1 MTRPL
6 SWRGGALPAGRPAV
20 MAILNVTPDSFFDGG
35 RHASVERAVAR
46 AWQVVEEGADVLDLG
61 GESTRPGA
69 EDIGDD
75 EELART
81 LPVIEA
87 LVAADYPLPISLDTS
102 RARVAAEGLAAG
114 VAIVNDVTGG
124 TREPALL
131 AHVAER
137 GAAVVLMH
145 MRGTPKTMQSHTTY
159 DDVVGDVVSALRERC
174 AAATAAGIPPASQA
188 VDPGIGFAKTAADSL
203 RLLAE
208 TDALGALDR
217 PVLIGASRKSFLRA
231 FDQEGDDRL
240 YGSLAVAGATALL
253 GADIVRVHD
262 VRATCAVLSVT
273 MGLLE
278 ARGRRPL
285 GVPTAE

>member
-6 SWRGGALPAGRPAV
+6 TWRGGALPAGRPAV

-35 RHASVERAVAR
+35 RHSSVERAVAR
-46 AWQVVEEGADVLDLG
+46 AWAVVDEGADVLDLG

-69 EDIGDD
+69 ADIGDD
-75 EELART
+75 EELRRT
-81 LPVIEA
+81 IPVIEA

-114 VAIVNDVTGG
+114 VVIVNDVTGG

-131 AHVAER
+131 DHVAAH

-145 MRGTPKTMQSHTTY
+145 MRGTPRTMQQHTDY
-159 DDVVGDVVSALRERC
+159 ADVVADVLASLRAC
-174 AAATAAGIPPASQA
+174 CDAATAAGIPASSQA

-203 RLLAE
+203 RLLAH
-208 TDALGALDR
+208 TDALALGR
-217 PVLIGASRKSFLRA
+217 PILIGASRKSFLRA
-231 FDQEGDDRL
+231 FGQEGDDRL
-240 YGSLAVAGATALL
+240 FGSLAVAAGTALL

-262 VRATCAVLSVT
+262 VRATRAVLDVT

-278 ARGRRPL
+278 ARGGRPL
-285 GVPTAE
+285 GAPPE